1 MLISLERLAE
11 QRWIDAS
18 HLEHLPKDS
27 AKVAFDE
34 VGAAKVPLLREAARN
49 FLQYAPVGLQE
60 TFQEFCRIQG
70 WWLEEFVLFE
80 ALHERY
86 KSGWN
91 HWPQELAR
99 RNTNALEQARS
110 ELATE
115 LSIRRVIQFAF
126 FEQWKSLRS
135 YCAQRK
141 VSILGDV
148 AIFVNHDSADVW
160 THPELFHLKDD
171 LSPDLVSGVPPDL
184 FSDKGQRWGNPLYR
198 WDVIKA
204 TGYAWWVQRMRGALQ
219 MCDYIRLDHFIGFTR
234 YWEIPAHY
242 PDAINGR
249 WMPGPGEDLFIALYD
264 ALGNLPFIA
273 EDLGVI
279 TPEVIALRKKLGLPG
294 MRILQ
299 FAFGNKENH
308 FNLPLNYEKN
318 CVVYTGTHDN
328 DTTEGWWNTASPA
341 DRHEAL
347 ALFGKHPEGF
357 HWALIRAA
365 CGSVA
370 NLCVF
375 PMQDVLGLGGDA
387 RMNFPSHAEGNW
399 GWRFTW
405 EMLPKEL
412 VERLADLTYFTDRD

>member
-11 QRWIDAS
+11 QQWIDAS
-18 HLEHLPKDS
+18 HLEHLPHDS
-27 AKVAFDE
+27 LKIAFDE
-34 VGAAKVPLLREAARN
+34 VVAVKIPLLREAAQN
-49 FLQYAPVGLQE
+49 FLQYAPDALQQS
-60 TFQEFCRIQG
+60 FKEFCRTQG
-70 WWLEEFVLFE
+70 WWLEEYVLFE
-80 ALHERY
+80 TLHERY
-86 KSGWN
+86 QAGWN

-99 RNTNALEQARS
+99 RDANALNQARTELRG
-110 ELATE
+110 ELA
-115 LSIRRVIQFAF
+115 IRRVIQFVF

-135 YCAQRK
+135 YCAERK

-160 THPELFHLKDD
+160 THPGLFHLKDD

-204 TGYAWWVQRMRGALQ
+204 TGYEWWVQRMRGALQ

-249 WMPGPGEDLFIALYD
+249 WMPGPGEDLFNALYD
-264 ALGNLPFIA
+264 ALGNLPFVA

-299 FAFGNKENH
+299 FGFGNKENH
-308 FNLPLNYEKN
+308 FNLPYYHEKN

-347 ALFGKHPEGF
+347 ALFGKHSEGF

-365 CGSVA
+365 SGSVA

-375 PMQDVLGLGGDA
+375 PMQDVLGLGGEA

-399 GWRFTW
+399 SWRFKW
-405 EMLPKEL
+405 EMLPEEL
-412 VERLADLTYFTDRD
+412 IKRLADLTYFNDRD